1 MTTRITENMLV
12 NTLTFVTRFYGAGKW
27 NDVLEKMEDGTRQI
41 FRGKLSASGWR
52 DFAVIA
58 DLLEALEEILSPSE
72 ENVMHK
78 LGLHNAEADLRVTQK
93 LIMRILTI
101 KLVLKIA
108 SFLWTGRVKNGGRL
122 VVISTARTAVK
133 CRIED
138 PPDVSPQWWK
148 YLAGWFQRTIELAGG
163 KNVRASWTG
172 GGSEKGETA
181 EFEVS
186 W

>member
-1 MTTRITENMLV
+1 MATRITENMLI
-12 NTLTFVTRFYGAGKW
+12 NTRTFVNRFYGADRW
-27 NDVLEKMEDGTRQI
+27 SEVLQKMDDRTRQAYQ
-41 FRGKLSASGWR
+41 GKLSASGWR

-58 DLLEALEEILSPSE
+58 DLLKAVDETLSPSE
-72 ENVMHK
+72 EDVMHK

-108 SFLWTGRVKNGGRL
+108 SFLWTGRVKDGGRL
-122 VVISTARTAVK
+122 VVISTGKASVK

-138 PPDVSPQWWK
+138 PPDVSPLWWK
-148 YLAGWFQRTIELAGG
+148 YLAGWFHRTIELAGG
-163 KNVRASWTG
+163 KNVRSRWTG
-172 GGSEKGETA
+172 GGEDKGETA
-181 EFEVS
+181 HFEVS